1 VGGSSK
7 AAGFNR
13 NDFNNTGEYTNN
25 RKVLGNDFGISNGIG
40 TNILT
45 SVANKPDF
53 DVNKPLKNQEIENE
67 ASRAPLY
74 VPTQRMA

>member
-1 VGGSSK
+1 M
-7 AAGFNR
+7 
-13 NDFNNTGEYTNN
+13 
-25 RKVLGNDFGISNGIG
+25 LGNDFGISNGIG